1 VQEYQ
6 WRATKPQTF
15 GKSGTAV
22 LVAVGPRTR
31 KLETHIHSV
40 SEQPKEE
47 TTSVANSGSTKE
59 QRDIPKR
66 FAINSRRLLK
76 SIAKYTKQDISE
88 SFNVWVRPFKYL
100 LHYEDEIRA
109 GYKEICERHDLLAAK
124 GEAAD
129 KQASTSGEIATSSED
144 STTKLDTKS
153 DGVSKGGKTEDA
165 PSADQDVKKAG
176 AATELE
182 DAAKEKALWACVIEF
197 MNEDMREIF
206 EMRSH
211 ATKDVFEEIEFENL
225 SWLYK
230 PGDLVY
236 HKFALGAKMRHRAYR
251 VLFTTGGRE
260 ILDTANRSDEPL
272 GTYGEKF
279 HDSFEDLND
288 KLNEHRNMRG
298 KSKGRTPL
306 VIDCLFFE
314 CDGDSCGPRPRR
326 FVISEYVGRR
336 SIRTLEVVP
345 VRFMPD
351 WAGIRT
357 QLVNRGKLYL
367 DAIRGEHRLYSG
379 RGYPDKWLDM
389 TQEEVR
395 ER

>member
-31 KLETHIHSV
+31 KLETHIHNE
-40 SEQPKEE
+40 SEQPNEE
-47 TTSVANSGSTKE
+47 TTSVTNSGSTKE

-76 SIAKYTKQDISE
+76 SIARYTKQDISE
-88 SFNVWVRPFKYL
+88 SYNSWVRPFKYL

-109 GYKEICERHDLLAAK
+109 GYKEVCERHAGLVAK
-124 GEAAD
+124 GETAD
-129 KQASTSGEIATSSED
+129 KQASTDDEIATSSTD
-144 STTKLDTKS
+144 ATKKLD
-153 DGVSKGGKTEDA
+153 SKNDEASKDSKAEGASG
-165 PSADQDVKKAG
+165 ADQDVKKAG

-197 MNEDMREIF
+197 MNDDMRDIF

-211 ATKDVFEEIEFENL
+211 AAKDVFEEIEFENL

-236 HKFALGAKMRHRAYR
+236 HKFALGAKVRHRAYR
-251 VLFTTGGRE
+251 VIFTTGGRE
-260 ILDTANRSDEPL
+260 ILDTANRTDEPL
-272 GTYGEKF
+272 GTYGE
-279 HDSFEDLND
+279 
-288 KLNEHRNMRG
+288 NEHRNMRG

-326 FVISEYVGRR
+326 FVIPEYVGRR

-351 WAGIRT
+351 WTIIRA
-357 QLVNRGKLYL
+357 QLVNRGRVYL

-389 TQEEVR
+389 TQEEVC
-395 ER
+395 EL

>member
-6 WRATKPQTF
+6 WRATKPQTL

-31 KLETHIHSV
+31 KLEIHDE
-40 SEQPKEE
+40 SEQSKEE
-47 TTSVANSGSTKE
+47 ATSVTSTKE
-59 QRDIPKR
+59 QRDIPKK

-76 SIAKYTKQDISE
+76 SVARYTKQDISE
-88 SFNVWVRPFKYL
+88 SSNVWVRPFKYL

-109 GYKEICERHDLLAAK
+109 GYKEVCERHERLVAK
-124 GEAAD
+124 DQAAD
-129 KQASTSGEIATSSED
+129 QQEGTNDEIAISSKD
-144 STTKLDTKS
+144 STTKLDSSSKEASKDSTTK
-153 DGVSKGGKTEDA
+153 DA

-182 DAAKEKALWACVIEF
+182 DAAKEKALWVCLMEF
-197 MNEDMREIF
+197 MNGDMRDIF
-206 EMRSH
+206 EMRSR
-211 ATKDVFEEIEFENL
+211 ASENVLEEIEFENL

-236 HKFALGAKMRHRAYR
+236 HKFQLGSKARHRAYR
-251 VLFTTGGRE
+251 VLITTGGRE
-260 ILDTANRSDEPL
+260 ILDTANRSEEPL

-288 KLNEHRNMRG
+288 RLNEYRNMRG

-306 VIDCLFFE
+306 VIDCLFFDS
-314 CDGDSCGPRPRR
+314 DGDDCGPRPRR

-336 SIRTLEVVP
+336 SIKTLDVVP
-345 VRFMPD
+345 VRFMSEWPSIK
-351 WAGIRT
+351 G
-357 QLVNRGKLYL
+357 QLVERGRLYL
-367 DAIRGEHRLYSG
+367 DAVRGAHRLYSG
-379 RGYPDKWLDM
+379 RGYPHKWLEM

-395 ER
+395 EP